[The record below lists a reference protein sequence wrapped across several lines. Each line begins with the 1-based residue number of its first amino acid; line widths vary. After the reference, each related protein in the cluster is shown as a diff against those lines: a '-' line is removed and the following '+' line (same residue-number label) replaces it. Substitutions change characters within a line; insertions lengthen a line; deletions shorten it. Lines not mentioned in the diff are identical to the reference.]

1 MAAFS
6 EYGSFD
12 AVGLAQLIERR
23 KVSASEVAEAA
34 AERIAR
40 LNPALNALTAS
51 FPEHGAALAAQ
62 SPVEGH
68 LCGVPFLLKDLS
80 THLAGTRLTNGSALY
95 AGYVSTESST
105 IVERYLRAGLV
116 IVGKTNTPE
125 FGLSPATEPLFTG
138 ATRNPWDL
146 ERSAAG
152 SSGGSA
158 VAVASGMVPAA
169 HATDGGGSIRAPA
182 SACGLVGLKPTRA
195 RTPSGPFAGEGWG
208 GYSVA
213 HVLSRSVRD
222 SAALLDA
229 THGLAPGDPYAAPTP
244 AGPFL
249 CEVGADPGRLRMAF
263 TTRFAG
269 GPETEPDCMAATEQA
284 AALCA
289 SLGHHVE
296 VDQPD
301 FSMDEFACSNLVI
314 ATHIRLAILQRAMA
328 LGRDA
333 ERGDVEPLT
342 WAAAETARGTTAAE
356 YAGAINALHGVSRRI
371 ARFFDRYDVLI
382 TPTLAQVPPPLG
394 TLRKQ
399 DDSYAEH
406 RRKVRDFAPFTG
418 IFNVTGQPAIS
429 LPLGMSREGLPVGVQ
444 FVGGFGREDV
454 LLRLSAQLEQAQPWC
469 GRRPPCA
476 T

>member
-1 MAAFS
+1 
-6 EYGSFD
+6 
-12 AVGLAQLIERR
+12 
-23 KVSASEVAEAA
+23 
-34 AERIAR
+34 
-40 LNPALNALTAS
+40 
-51 FPEHGAALAAQ
+51 
-62 SPVEGH
+62 
-68 LCGVPFLLKDLS
+68 
-80 THLAGTRLTNGSALY
+80 
-95 AGYVSTESST
+95 
-105 IVERYLRAGLV
+105 
-116 IVGKTNTPE
+116 
-125 FGLSPATEPLFTG
+125 
-138 ATRNPWDL
+138 
-146 ERSAAG
+146 
-152 SSGGSA
+152 
-158 VAVASGMVPAA
+158 
-169 HATDGGGSIRAPA
+169 
-182 SACGLVGLKPTRA
+182 
-195 RTPSGPFAGEGWG
+195 
-208 GYSVA
+208 
-213 HVLSRSVRD
+213 VLSRSVRD